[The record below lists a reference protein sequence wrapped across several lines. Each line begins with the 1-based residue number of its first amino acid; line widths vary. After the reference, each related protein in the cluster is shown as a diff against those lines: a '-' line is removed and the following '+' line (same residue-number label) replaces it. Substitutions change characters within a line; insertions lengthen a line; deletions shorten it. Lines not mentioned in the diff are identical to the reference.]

1 MSLFVVS
8 YKEDVRVY
16 AQKQFRQDFSSY
28 FNYLTRVFWLRR
40 SEIFLRDSDLFGN
53 IVMIIF

>member
-40 SEIFLRDSDLFGN
+40 LEIFLRDSDLFGSVV
-53 IVMIIF
+53 IIIF